1 MNVTLRRLEVF
12 VAVTDTGS
20 FSRAANRLNIAQ
32 PSVSAHIR
40 GLEREVGG
48 TVFERR
54 RGSRP
59 VLTDLG
65 RSVRE
70 HARPLLAEADDLRAD
85 VVNIRSAGGQRLVLS
100 CQRSLANFALKDQI
114 THFALTRPDI
124 QLTVRIGRQ
133 EDVVSDVRDGIA
145 DIGCFLSN
153 EEMRGLISQVIGT
166 QRLCLVAAPGHPLA
180 KQRRVTPAMIA
191 EYGFVGPP
199 PGSLFGRAVAR
210 LLGDIGIRE
219 IRMAAQA
226 TEYQFL
232 RELVAAGVGISCSL
246 EKNLEND
253 IANGVL
259 KKIDIGTK
267 NLMLD
272 IRLIS
277 SQSRPQSN
285 PMVELTDYLR
295 SCAPKLKARPAA
307 L

>member
-48 TVFERR
+48 QVFTRR

-59 VLTDLG
+59 LLTDLG

-70 HARPLLAEADDLRAD
+70 HARELLAEADDLRAD
-85 VVNIRSAGGQRLVLS
+85 VVNIRATGGQRLVLS
-100 CQRSLANFALKDQI
+100 CQRSLANFALKGQI
-114 THFALTRPDI
+114 TRFALSRPDI

-133 EDVVSDVRDGIA
+133 EDVVSDVREGIA

-153 EEMRGLISQVIGT
+153 EDMRGLNSQVIGR
-166 QRLCLVAAPGHPLA
+166 QRLCLVAAPSHPLA
-180 KQRRVTPAMIA
+180 KLRRVTPSTIA

-199 PGSLFGRAVAR
+199 PGSLFGRAVSR
-210 LLGDIGIRE
+210 LLGDIGIRD
-219 IRMAAQA
+219 IRLAAQA

-246 EKNLEND
+246 EKNVEVDLKSGALTTID
-253 IANGVL
+253 IAA
-259 KKIDIGTK
+259 K

-277 SQSRPQSN
+277 SQSRPQSM
-285 PMVELTDYLR
+285 PMAELTEYLR
-295 SCAPKLKARPAA
+295 ASAPTL
-307 L
+307 

>member
-48 TVFERR
+48 QVFTRR

-59 VLTDLG
+59 LLTDLG

-70 HARPLLAEADDLRAD
+70 HARELLAEADDLRAD
-85 VVNIRSAGGQRLVLS
+85 VVNIRATGGQRLVLS

-114 THFALTRPDI
+114 TRFALSRPDI

-133 EDVVSDVRDGIA
+133 EDVVSDVREGIA

-153 EEMRGLISQVIGT
+153 EDMRGLNSQVIGR
-166 QRLCLVAAPGHPLA
+166 QRLCLVAAPSHPLA
-180 KQRRVTPAMIA
+180 KLRRVTPSTIA

-199 PGSLFGRAVAR
+199 PGSLFGRAVSR
-210 LLGDIGIRE
+210 LLGDIGIRD
-219 IRMAAQA
+219 IRLAAQA

-246 EKNLEND
+246 EKNVEVDLKSGALTTID
-253 IANGVL
+253 IAA
-259 KKIDIGTK
+259 K
-267 NLMLD
+267 NLLLD

-277 SQSRPQSN
+277 SQSRPQSM
-285 PMVELTDYLR
+285 PMAELTEYLR
-295 SCAPKLKARPAA
+295 ASAPTL
-307 L
+307 

>member
-32 PSVSAHIR
+32 PSVSAHVR

-48 TVFERR
+48 AVFARR

-70 HARPLLAEADDLRAD
+70 HARQLLAEADDLRAD
-85 VVNIRSAGGQRLVLS
+85 VVNIQSTGGQRLVLS

-114 THFALTRPDI
+114 TRFALSRPDI

-133 EDVVSDVRDGIA
+133 EDVVSDVREGIA

-153 EEMRGLISQVIGT
+153 ADVRGLNSQVIGT
-166 QRLCLVAAPGHPLA
+166 QRLCLIAAPSHPLA
-180 KQRRVTPAMIA
+180 KRRRVTPSVIA

-199 PGSLFGRAVAR
+199 PGSLFGRAVSR
-210 LLGDIGIRE
+210 LLADIGIRD
-219 IRMAAQA
+219 IRIAAQA

-232 RELVAAGVGISCSL
+232 RELVVAGVGISCSL
-246 EKNLEND
+246 EKNVESD
-253 IANGVL
+253 IEAGAL
-259 KKIDIGTK
+259 KKIDVGTN
-267 NLMLD
+267 NLTLD

-277 SQSRPQSN
+277 SQSRPQSK
-285 PMVELTDYLR
+285 PMVELTGYLR
-295 SCAPKLKARPAA
+295 SCAPKR
-307 L
+307 

>member
-1 MNVTLRRLEVF
+1 MFNSMNVTLRRLEVF
-12 VAVTDTGS
+12 VAVTDAGS

-48 TVFERR
+48 AVFERR

-59 VLTDLG
+59 ILTDLG

-70 HARPLLAEADDLRAD
+70 HARQLLAEADDLHAD
-85 VVNIRSAGGQRLVLS
+85 VVNIRSVGGQRLVLS
-100 CQRSLANFALKDQI
+100 CQRSLANFALKDPI
-114 THFALTRPDI
+114 THFALSSPNI

-133 EDVVSDVRDGIA
+133 EDVVSDVREGIA

-153 EEMRGLISQVIGT
+153 EELRGLNSQVIGR
-166 QRLCLVAAPGHPLA
+166 QRLCLVAASTHPLA
-180 KQRRVTPAMIA
+180 KQRQVTPGMIA
-191 EYGFVGPP
+191 EYGFVGPL
-199 PGSLFGRAVAR
+199 PGSLFGRAVTR
-210 LLGDIGIRE
+210 LLADIGIRD
-219 IRMAAQA
+219 IRVVAQA

-253 IANGVL
+253 LASGVL
-259 KKIDIGTK
+259 KKIDVGTK
-267 NLMLD
+267 DLVLD

-277 SQSRPQSN
+277 SQSRSQSK
-285 PMVELTDYLR
+285 PMVELTEYLKAY
-295 SCAPKLKARPAA
+295 APK
-307 L
+307 

>member
-12 VAVTDTGS
+12 VAVTDMGS
-20 FSRAANRLNIAQ
+20 FSRAADRLNIAQ

-48 TVFERR
+48 AVFERR

-70 HARPLLAEADDLRAD
+70 HARQLLADADDLRAD
-85 VVNIRSAGGQRLVLS
+85 VFNIRSAGGQRLVLS
-100 CQRSLANFALKDQI
+100 CQRSLANFALKEQI
-114 THFALTRPDI
+114 THFALSRPDI

-153 EEMRGLISQVIGT
+153 EETRGLNSQVIGG
-166 QRLCLVAAPGHPLA
+166 QRLCLAAAPSHPLA
-180 KQRRVTPAMIA
+180 KQKRVMPAAVA
-191 EYGFVGPP
+191 EYSFVGPP
-199 PGSLFGRAVAR
+199 PGSLFGRAVTR
-210 LLGDIGIRE
+210 LLADAGIRD
-219 IRMAAQA
+219 IRLAAQA

-232 RELVAAGVGISCSL
+232 RELMAAGVGISCSL
-246 EKNLEND
+246 EKNLESD
-253 IANGVL
+253 FKSGAL
-259 KKIDIGTK
+259 KKINIGQKTF
-267 NLMLD
+267 MLD

-277 SQSRPQSN
+277 SQRRPQSK

-295 SCAPKLKARPAA
+295 SRAPKF
-307 L
+307 

>member
-1 MNVTLRRLEVF
+1 
-12 VAVTDTGS
+12 
-20 FSRAANRLNIAQ
+20 
-32 PSVSAHIR
+32 
-40 GLEREVGG
+40 
-48 TVFERR
+48 
-54 RGSRP
+54 
-59 VLTDLG
+59 
-65 RSVRE
+65 
-70 HARPLLAEADDLRAD
+70 
-85 VVNIRSAGGQRLVLS
+85 
-100 CQRSLANFALKDQI
+100 
-114 THFALTRPDI
+114 
-124 QLTVRIGRQ
+124 
-133 EDVVSDVRDGIA
+133 
-145 DIGCFLSN
+145 
-153 EEMRGLISQVIGT
+153 
-166 QRLCLVAAPGHPLA
+166 
-180 KQRRVTPAMIA
+180 MIA

-210 LLGDIGIRE
+210 LLGDIGIRD

-277 SQSRPQSN
+277 SQSRPQSK

-295 SCAPKLKARPAA
+295 SYAPKLKARTTG
-307 L
+307 

>member
-48 TVFERR
+48 QVFTRR

-59 VLTDLG
+59 LLTDLG

-70 HARPLLAEADDLRAD
+70 HARELLAEADDLRAD
-85 VVNIRSAGGQRLVLS
+85 VVNIRATGGQRLVLS

-114 THFALTRPDI
+114 TRFALSRPDI

-133 EDVVSDVRDGIA
+133 EDVVSDVREGIA

-153 EEMRGLISQVIGT
+153 EDMRGLNSQVIGR
-166 QRLCLVAAPGHPLA
+166 QRLCLVAAPSHPLA
-180 KQRRVTPAMIA
+180 KLRRVTPSMIA

-199 PGSLFGRAVAR
+199 PGSLFGRAVSR
-210 LLGDIGIRE
+210 LLGDIGIRD
-219 IRMAAQA
+219 IRLAAQA

-246 EKNLEND
+246 EKNVEVDLQSGALTTID
-253 IANGVL
+253 IAA
-259 KKIDIGTK
+259 K
-267 NLMLD
+267 NLLLD

-277 SQSRPQSN
+277 SQSRPQSM
-285 PMVELTDYLR
+285 PMAELTEYLR
-295 SCAPKLKARPAA
+295 ASAPTL
-307 L
+307 

>member
-1 MNVTLRRLEVF
+1 MQVTLRRLEVF
-12 VAVTDTGS
+12 VAVADTGS
-20 FSRAANRLNIAQ
+20 FARAANRLNIAQ

-48 TVFERR
+48 VVFARR

-70 HARPLLAEADDLRAD
+70 HARQLLAEADELRAD

-100 CQRSLANFALKDQI
+100 CQRSLANFALKEQI
-114 THFALTRPDI
+114 THFALTRPGI

-133 EDVVSDVRDGIA
+133 EDVVSDVRDGLA

-153 EEMRGLISQVIGT
+153 EEMRGLNSQVIGT
-166 QRLCLVAAPGHPLA
+166 QRLCLVAAPDHPLA
-180 KQRRVTPAMIA
+180 SQRRVTPAKIA
-191 EYGFVGPP
+191 EHEFVGPP
-199 PGSLFGRAVAR
+199 PGSLFGRAVTR
-210 LLGDIGIRE
+210 LLGGMGIRD
-219 IRMAAQA
+219 IRFAAQA

-232 RELVAAGVGISCSL
+232 RELVTAGVGICCSL
-246 EKNLEND
+246 EKNLEPD
-253 IANGVL
+253 LAAGTL
-259 KKIDIGTK
+259 KKINVEGQ

-277 SQSRPQSN
+277 SQSRPHSK
-285 PMVELTDYLR
+285 PMIELTEYLR
-295 SCAPKLKARPAA
+295 SRAPKL
-307 L
+307 

>member
-48 TVFERR
+48 QVFTRR

-59 VLTDLG
+59 LLTDLG

-70 HARPLLAEADDLRAD
+70 HARELLAEADDLRAD
-85 VVNIRSAGGQRLVLS
+85 VVNIRATGGQRLVLS

-114 THFALTRPDI
+114 TRFALSRPDI

-133 EDVVSDVRDGIA
+133 EDVVSDVREGIA

-153 EEMRGLISQVIGT
+153 EDMRGLTSQVIGR
-166 QRLCLVAAPGHPLA
+166 QRLCLVAAPSHPLA
-180 KQRRVTPAMIA
+180 KLRRVTPSTIA

-199 PGSLFGRAVAR
+199 PGSLFGRAVSR
-210 LLGDIGIRE
+210 LLGDIGIRD
-219 IRMAAQA
+219 IRLAAQA

-246 EKNLEND
+246 EKNVEVDLQSGALTMID
-253 IANGVL
+253 IAG
-259 KKIDIGTK
+259 K

-277 SQSRPQSN
+277 SQSRPQSM

-295 SCAPKLKARPAA
+295 TSAPKL
-307 L
+307 